1 MILISISIVNEMITD
16 PKKLVIML
24 ERVIVDLTQ
33 MEKI

>member
-16 PKKLVIML
+16 TKKLVIML